1 MVKAMRQVNKLTA
14 AEIDQRIATLAQ
26 QLQNAEISVIDEAN
40 EYQTLMQV
48 SDYTQAVLASEL
60 GKSQATIANKLRLLK
75 LGEPAK
81 EAIRKGD
88 MTERHGRALLKLD
101 KRTQAKVVHKI
112 VHTGL
117 TVKETE
123 SIVKELQVQQLDV
136 VAQRNLLQAF
146 LQEGLA
152 NLKKQG
158 VIVEVNESDEDTHYQ
173 VILKLIKAEQTERN
187 D

>member
-1 MVKAMRQVNKLTA
+1 MRQENKLTET
-14 AEIDQRIATLAQ
+14 EIDQRIAALVK
-26 QLQNAEISVIDEAN
+26 QLQNAEISVIEEAN

-48 SDYTQAVLASEL
+48 SDYTQAVLANEL

-81 EAIRKGD
+81 DAIRKGE

-101 KRTQAKVVHKI
+101 KRNQAKVVHKI
-112 VHTGL
+112 IHTGL

-123 SIVKELQVQQLDV
+123 IIVKELQVQQLDV

-146 LQEGLA
+146 LKDGLA
-152 NLKKQG
+152 ILKKQG
-158 VIVEVNESDEDTHYQ
+158 VLVELEEDNKDTNYQ
-173 VILKLIKAEQTERN
+173 VTLRLVKAEQTERKA
-187 D
+187 